1 MDLPTDEISLIASGV
16 FMLFGRISADAFLLM
31 LLILAA
37 SPVAAQQSGFADH
50 RTFQLSTPTR
60 TFSTRPEFLA
70 SRDGQSDAGFD
81 GNFDHVFLNV
91 GTSAGDR
98 VRADEAEAGSV
109 QSTGLIVEEICS
121 EETCT
126 DHASDA
132 AVCDIPLVR
141 FRKSCYQG
149 SQMNYAYL
157 SDNADTGLAVR
168 TLDTNATFAIPLGS
182 MDNLITFTPYFRADM
197 LDAAAV
203 LDVPET
209 LYETGVKM
217 FWRKPINERLGA
229 MVLVTPSVRS
239 DFETSDGAFRLF
251 GMGLLTYQWVPGKL
265 SVSGGVVH
273 TGREDFPILPAMG
286 LLWTPAPEWKLDLQ
300 FPSPRLSYRLAKDPH
315 HHETWAYLS
324 GVFGGNTW
332 AVSRA
337 GGLTDELTISDLRLV
352 TGIEHLQT
360 ENHGF
365 FAEIGYVFN
374 RSIEYINV
382 PFQRDLDATW
392 MIRAGISF

>member
-1 MDLPTDEISLIASGV
+1 
-16 FMLFGRISADAFLLM
+16 
-31 LLILAA
+31 
-37 SPVAAQQSGFADH
+37 
-50 RTFQLSTPTR
+50 
-60 TFSTRPEFLA
+60 
-70 SRDGQSDAGFD
+70 
-81 GNFDHVFLNV
+81 
-91 GTSAGDR
+91 
-98 VRADEAEAGSV
+98 
-109 QSTGLIVEEICS
+109 
-121 EETCT
+121 
-126 DHASDA
+126 
-132 AVCDIPLVR
+132 
-141 FRKSCYQG
+141 
-149 SQMNYAYL
+149 
-157 SDNADTGLAVR
+157 
-168 TLDTNATFAIPLGS
+168 
-182 MDNLITFTPYFRADM
+182 
-197 LDAAAV
+197 
-203 LDVPET
+203 
-209 LYETGVKM
+209 
-217 FWRKPINERLGA
+217 
-229 MVLVTPSVRS
+229 
-239 DFETSDGAFRLF
+239 
-251 GMGLLTYQWVPGKL
+251 
-265 SVSGGVVH
+265 
-273 TGREDFPILPAMG
+273 MG